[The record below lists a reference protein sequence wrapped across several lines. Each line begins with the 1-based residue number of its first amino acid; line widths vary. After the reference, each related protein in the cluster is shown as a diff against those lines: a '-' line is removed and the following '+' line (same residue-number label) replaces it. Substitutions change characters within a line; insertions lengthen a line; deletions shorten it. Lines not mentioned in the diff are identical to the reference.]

1 MKRISKVIPWILAFA
16 LLIFCFAAV
25 LPSQA
30 NADSD
35 PSRYPTVF
43 VHGLYGFGSYDKI
56 NDILPYWG
64 SHTGSVI
71 KELTGEGHPCY
82 AASVGPFSST
92 WDRACELYAQITG
105 TRTDY
110 GIAHSQ
116 RCGHERYGRDF
127 TGKGLIPNLNWD
139 SAHPINL
146 IGHSF
151 GGVTIRMFVDLL
163 YDGASEEVEA
173 SRAAG
178 ETVSP
183 LFTGGHNGW
192 IHSVTTVSSPH
203 NGSTFIDA
211 NPLSTIVGPRFFFY
225 AFHGVNT
232 ALPGMLDPML
242 DQFGLY
248 KGDNESAVS
257 MVSRILSSDFYSH
270 DDNAVND
277 MRIPHAMALNAQMEL
292 RSDIYY
298 FSIYGQTT
306 ITTGG
311 ITVPQ
316 PDVEPYLL
324 PFCLTMTQYRGNSG
338 TTWVE
343 GTGSLK
349 RSGTVPSFALDE
361 TWHPND
367 GMVNV
372 VSGRYPFHFEGN
384 SKVEDPHT
392 DYTAGSS
399 VSPGIWNVFPV
410 ENLDHIDIVGGII
423 SHIPRVHDLYHSI
436 MDAIASTKPGKS
448 TPAPAPAPSRHEGCP
463 SANMTDVP
471 EGAWFHTFVDYVL
484 EHGLMSG
491 TSATTFS
498 PDNTVT
504 RAMVVQTLYAMDGK
518 PATGASAPFTDVSS
532 GQYYAAAVAWA
543 HSHGVVSGYDD
554 GTFRP
559 NTPITRQQLV
569 TILYAYAVYRN
580 ADTSPRASM
589 DGFADAAQV
598 ENYAAVPTQWALA
611 SGLIQGRST
620 DTGTRICPNDTA
632 MRSELA
638 VMLKNLREK
647 IL

>member
-1 MKRISKVIPWILAFA
+1 
-16 LLIFCFAAV
+16 
-25 LPSQA
+25 
-30 NADSD
+30 
-35 PSRYPTVF
+35 
-43 VHGLYGFGSYDKI
+43 
-56 NDILPYWG
+56 
-64 SHTGSVI
+64 
-71 KELTGEGHPCY
+71 
-82 AASVGPFSST
+82 
-92 WDRACELYAQITG
+92 
-105 TRTDY
+105 
-110 GIAHSQ
+110 
-116 RCGHERYGRDF
+116 
-127 TGKGLIPNLNWD
+127 
-139 SAHPINL
+139 
-146 IGHSF
+146 
-151 GGVTIRMFVDLL
+151 
-163 YDGASEEVEA
+163 
-173 SRAAG
+173 
-178 ETVSP
+178 
-183 LFTGGHNGW
+183 
-192 IHSVTTVSSPH
+192 
-203 NGSTFIDA
+203 
-211 NPLSTIVGPRFFFY
+211 
-225 AFHGVNT
+225 
-232 ALPGMLDPML
+232 
-242 DQFGLY
+242 
-248 KGDNESAVS
+248 
-257 MVSRILSSDFYSH
+257 
-270 DDNAVND
+270 
-277 MRIPHAMALNAQMEL
+277 
-292 RSDIYY
+292 
-298 FSIYGQTT
+298 
-306 ITTGG
+306 
-311 ITVPQ
+311 
-316 PDVEPYLL
+316 
-324 PFCLTMTQYRGNSG
+324 
-338 TTWVE
+338 VE

>member
-1 MKRISKVIPWILAFA
+1 MKRISKVTPWILAFA

-116 RCGHERYGRDF
+116 RCGHDRYGRDF

-163 YDGASEEVEA
+163 YDGCAEEVEA

-183 LFTGGHNGW
+183 LFAGGHNGW

-324 PFCLTMTQYRGNSG
+324 PFCLTMTQYRGASG

-384 SKVEDPHT
+384 TKVEDPPT

-436 MDAIASTKPGKS
+436 MDAIASTSSGGG
-448 TPAPAPAPSRHEGCP
+448 TPAPAPSRHAGCP

-471 EGAWFHTFVDYVL
+471 ESAWFHTFVDYVL

-491 TSATTFS
+491 TSGTTFS
-498 PDNTVT
+498 PEGTVT

-518 PATGASAPFTDVSS
+518 PASGATAPPFSDVASDK
-532 GQYYAAAVAWA
+532 YYAAAVAWA

-559 NTPITRQQLV
+559 DTAITRQQLV

-589 DGFADAAQV
+589 DGFADAGQV

-620 DTGTRICPNDTA
+620 DAGTLICPNDTA

>member
-1 MKRISKVIPWILAFA
+1 MKRISKVTPWILAFA

-116 RCGHERYGRDF
+116 RCGHDRYGRDF

-163 YDGASEEVEA
+163 YDGCAEEVEA

-183 LFTGGHNGW
+183 LFAGGHNGW

-324 PFCLTMTQYRGNSG
+324 PFCLTMTQYRGASG

-436 MDAIASTKPGKS
+436 MDAIASTSSGGG
-448 TPAPAPAPSRHEGCP
+448 TPAPAPSRHAGCP

-471 EGAWFHTFVDYVL
+471 ESAWFHTFVDYVL

-491 TSATTFS
+491 TSGTTFS
-498 PDNTVT
+498 PEGTVT

-518 PATGASAPFTDVSS
+518 PASGATAPPFSDVASDK
-532 GQYYAAAVAWA
+532 YYAAAVAWA

-559 NTPITRQQLV
+559 DTAITRQQLV

-589 DGFADAAQV
+589 DGFADAGQV

-620 DTGTRICPNDTA
+620 DAGTLICPNDTA

>member
-43 VHGLYGFGSYDKI
+43 VHGLYGFGSYDKL

-110 GIAHSQ
+110 GIAHSK
-116 RCGHERYGRDF
+116 RCGHDRYGRDF
-127 TGKGLIPNLNWD
+127 TGKGLIPDLVWD

-151 GGVTIRMFVDLL
+151 GGVTIRMLVDLL

-183 LFTGGHNGW
+183 LFAGGHNGW

-306 ITTGG
+306 ITAGG

-436 MDAIASTKPGKS
+436 MDAIASTSSSGG
-448 TPAPAPAPSRHEGCP
+448 TPAPAPSRHAGCP
-463 SANMTDVP
+463 SAGMTDVP

-491 TSATTFS
+491 TSGTTFS
-498 PDNTVT
+498 PEGTVT

-518 PATGASAPFTDVSS
+518 PATGATAPFSDVASDK
-532 GQYYAAAVAWA
+532 YYAAAVAWA

-559 NTPITRQQLV
+559 DTAITRQQLV

-589 DGFADAAQV
+589 DGFADAGQV

-620 DTGTRICPNDTA
+620 DTGTLICPNDTA

>member
-43 VHGLYGFGSYDKI
+43 VHGLYGFGSYDKL

-71 KELTGEGHPCY
+71 KELTGEGHPSY

-110 GIAHSQ
+110 GIAHSK
-116 RCGHERYGRDF
+116 RCGHDRYGRDF

-384 SKVEDPHT
+384 TKVEDPHT

-423 SHIPRVHDLYHSI
+423 SHIPHRHRLPPVTRDV
-436 MDAIASTKPGKS
+436 
-448 TPAPAPAPSRHEGCP
+448 PAP
-463 SANMTDVP
+463 
-471 EGAWFHTFVDYVL
+471 
-484 EHGLMSG
+484 
-491 TSATTFS
+491 
-498 PDNTVT
+498 
-504 RAMVVQTLYAMDGK
+504 
-518 PATGASAPFTDVSS
+518 
-532 GQYYAAAVAWA
+532 
-543 HSHGVVSGYDD
+543 
-554 GTFRP
+554 
-559 NTPITRQQLV
+559 I
-569 TILYAYAVYRN
+569 
-580 ADTSPRASM
+580 
-589 DGFADAAQV
+589 
-598 ENYAAVPTQWALA
+598 
-611 SGLIQGRST
+611 
-620 DTGTRICPNDTA
+620 
-632 MRSELA
+632 
-638 VMLKNLREK
+638 
-647 IL
+647 

>member
-43 VHGLYGFGSYDKI
+43 VHGLYGFGSYDKL

-71 KELTGEGHPCY
+71 KELTGEGHPSY

-163 YDGASEEVEA
+163 YDGCAEEVEA

-298 FSIYGQTT
+298 FSIYGNTT
-306 ITTGG
+306 ITTATFDSPEIGTGKTITLHYDLVQNSYAANYLPPDEEVYTTDGKIIAPTVLDSAFGTNG
-311 ITVPQ
+311 IEVAADGYCPSE
-316 PDVEPYLL
+316 DDYA
-324 PFCLTMTQYRGNSG
+324 TMTCHVANGSPSYYVIRYPEESAGWGPEEIRDTLILNGANTFDITFPIPEDFPEGRHTATITIGNEAGDEIVTTRDFFVNLSNKYLVLAFNDVVSIDNNNERFKTFQWYKNGEPIEGATLPYYQFSDAGSYSVRVNAG
-338 TTWVE
+338 TEDEHMICPININTSEFKSMTVAPNPVMNNTKVKIVGSDRE
-343 GTGSLK
+343 LHVLVLYNSYGTAVLKTTFTGSEYILNMSNLPQGIYMLSVDDMNAK
-349 RSGTVPSFALDE
+349 TVKL
-361 TWHPND
+361 
-367 GMVNV
+367 
-372 VSGRYPFHFEGN
+372 
-384 SKVEDPHT
+384 
-392 DYTAGSS
+392 
-399 VSPGIWNVFPV
+399 
-410 ENLDHIDIVGGII
+410 
-423 SHIPRVHDLYHSI
+423 
-436 MDAIASTKPGKS
+436 
-448 TPAPAPAPSRHEGCP
+448 
-463 SANMTDVP
+463 
-471 EGAWFHTFVDYVL
+471 
-484 EHGLMSG
+484 
-491 TSATTFS
+491 
-498 PDNTVT
+498 
-504 RAMVVQTLYAMDGK
+504 
-518 PATGASAPFTDVSS
+518 
-532 GQYYAAAVAWA
+532 
-543 HSHGVVSGYDD
+543 
-554 GTFRP
+554 
-559 NTPITRQQLV
+559 
-569 TILYAYAVYRN
+569 
-580 ADTSPRASM
+580 
-589 DGFADAAQV
+589 
-598 ENYAAVPTQWALA
+598 
-611 SGLIQGRST
+611 
-620 DTGTRICPNDTA
+620 
-632 MRSELA
+632 
-638 VMLKNLREK
+638 
-647 IL
+647 

>member
-43 VHGLYGFGSYDKI
+43 VHGLYGFGSYDKL

-71 KELTGEGHPCY
+71 KELTGEGHPSY

-110 GIAHSQ
+110 GIAHSK
-116 RCGHERYGRDF
+116 RCGHDRYGRDF

-183 LFTGGHNGW
+183 LFAGGHNGW

-343 GTGSLK
+343 GIGSLK

-589 DGFADAAQV
+589 DGFADAGQV

>member
-16 LLIFCFAAV
+16 LLIFCFATV

-110 GIAHSQ
+110 GIAHSK
-116 RCGHERYGRDF
+116 RCGHDRYGRDF
-127 TGKGLIPNLNWD
+127 TGNGLIPNLNWD

-163 YDGASEEVEA
+163 YDGCAEEVEA

-372 VSGRYPFHFEGN
+372 V
-384 SKVEDPHT
+384 HT

-559 NTPITRQQLV
+559 DTAITRQQLV